1 MRQDNVL
8 QMRFDLAFAALGPGP
23 SIFDYNNLSHRLH
36 IIVVHE
42 FLDHDVLLNEVGE
55 WGIGVGKIA

>member
-1 MRQDNVL
+1 
-8 QMRFDLAFAALGPGP
+8 MRFDLAFAALGPGP